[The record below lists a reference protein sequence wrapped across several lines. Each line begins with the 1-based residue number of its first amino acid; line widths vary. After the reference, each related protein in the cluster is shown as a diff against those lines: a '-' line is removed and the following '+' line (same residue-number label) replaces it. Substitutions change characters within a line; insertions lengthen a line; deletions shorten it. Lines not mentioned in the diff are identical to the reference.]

1 MLPGRLRHPSPGRGA
16 RTGLGKRGM
25 GRVEG
30 RANSRSRRAIKPG
43 AAGICPRTTAFS
55 NTGPLGGIYRNLD
68 SA

>member
-30 RANSRSRRAIKPG
+30 RANGRSRRAISPG
-43 AAGICPRTTAFS
+43 AAGTRSRTTAFS
-55 NTGPLGGIYRNLD
+55 GTGSLGGIYRNLD
-68 SA
+68 SP